1 MHQDLSY
8 GEILFGQPGARL
20 VKKIFLYT
28 HKSEEKELI
37 LKFKTIFRI
46 GFIFLIF
53 ITVHELWP
61 VLIFIMMKPTDKKQ
75 ST

>member
-1 MHQDLSY
+1 M
-8 GEILFGQPGARL
+8 
-20 VKKIFLYT
+20 KKIFLYT